1 MFALSQAQVATIAMD
16 ETTILEIKAISAL
29 PFKSSLTTW
38 IVRWWQRVLP
48 KGVLKFRAFVLL
60 IKPVPLL
67 FIFLSSLSSS
77 WLFELASYVTVQNNW
92 QYPTILLNNRRFDG
106 KRAAQTTSAG
116 THWEAESWYIFDILR
131 DTGGTHSFT
140 MLYDKLLLVFH
151 PERGCPFVSL
161 T

>member
-1 MFALSQAQVATIAMD
+1 MFALSQAQVATIALD

-67 FIFLSSLSSS
+67 FIFLSSLSSL

-106 KRAAQTTSAG
+106 KRVAQTTSAG
-116 THWEAESWYIFDILR
+116 THWEAESWYTFWHFEKHRRYTFFYHALWQIATSVWSWKGLPI
-131 DTGGTHSFT
+131 
-140 MLYDKLLLVFH
+140 
-151 PERGCPFVSL
+151 C
-161 T
+161 